1 MVFGTS
7 GESVVATPAEKR
19 SMVFGTMEVVVTC
32 PQCSAQFLVRRD
44 QLPPEFVVARC
55 TNCGRASQTG
65 KLGDSQKPARPP
77 KPVDPLDRMLAH
89 AADHLDD
96 EQSLLVLSDAL
107 MERGD
112 PRGRL
117 IAFMLEEERQS
128 DLMRKVKVNVLTR
141 DHAAQWAPPG
151 ARITGFHRG
160 LPADLE
166 WSGPTDPHHL
176 AWRSARSLHVTL
188 GRVPKPSFFDVP
200 RPNLRR
206 VSGLNRAFFTHVAAI
221 APAGLEAIDGQVHT
235 DELLNDAARTL
246 TRMPRLQFATL
257 RSTRQLLDGRLREQH
272 LRSFLE
278 AAGRSSLKGVRL
290 SMPQLPLAVID
301 RCLTVAPRLSVQFVI
316 PFGDFSHRPITLGV
330 DPQRRLFLTPA
341 GMFVDYRLRQVCDD
355 LSAMLGETL
364 SIVQATADR

>member
-1 MVFGTS
+1 MVFSAS

-19 SMVFGTMEVVVTC
+19 SMVFGTIEVVVTC
-32 PQCSAQFLVRRD
+32 PQCSARLLVRRD
-44 QLPPEFVVARC
+44 QLPAEFVVARC
-55 TNCGRASQTG
+55 TNCGRASQAG
-65 KLGDSQKPARPP
+65 NLGDSKKPATPP
-77 KPVDPLDRMLAH
+77 EPVDPLDRMLTH

-96 EQSLLVLSDAL
+96 EQPLLVLSDAL

-301 RCLTVAPRLSVQFVI
+301 SCLAAAPRLSVQFVI
-316 PFGDFSHRPITLGV
+316 PFEDFSRRPITLGV
-330 DPQRRLFLTPA
+330 DPRRRLFLTPA

-364 SIVQATADR
+364 SIVQSKADR